1 MKTKRL
7 DGLTDLH
14 MVVISWL
21 KLHPGH
27 TPEDIAKRLRA
38 DVDEIARLCA
48 NLSAAGFIE
57 PTTSRSCRGGHGAVL
72 W

>member
-1 MKTKRL
+1 MKTKGL

-38 DVDEIARLCA
+38 DVDEIGQALRGPRCGWVHRA
-48 NLSAAGFIE
+48 NEVALRYG
-57 PTTSRSCRGGHGAVL
+57 PLLR
-72 W
+72 

>member
-21 KLHPGH
+21 KLHPGTVGGNVVYTSFH
-27 TPEDIAKRLRA
+27 NVGQSSA
-38 DVDEIARLCA
+38 DVEQILKY
-48 NLSAAGFIE
+48 I
-57 PTTSRSCRGGHGAVL
+57 VL
-72 W
+72 HL